1 MSDIR
6 HFIDLSDFSGAQLR
20 KILDHAKV
28 IKASRDGMPKGSLDK
43 DAPLSGESLAM
54 IFEKSSTRTR
64 ISFDVGMRQLGGTTL
79 VMQSGD
85 LQLGRGETVPDTAK
99 VLSRFVDVIMLR
111 ANDHNALLELAKYAS
126 VPVINALTNYSHPCQ
141 LMADILTIEEHL
153 GQIDGKKIVWMGDG
167 NNVVTSLIHAA
178 VRFKFSL
185 TLACPASLPPAAK
198 VLAWAK
204 REGGD
209 ITVLSSPQDATIGA
223 DVVVTDCWV
232 SMGDTNVEER
242 MATLAP
248 FQVTQASMDAAADHA
263 IFMHCLPAHRGEEVV
278 SSVIDGHHSVV
289 FDEAENRL
297 HAQKAILAWCLG
309 KI

>member
-6 HFIDLSDFSGAQLR
+6 HFIDISDFSSAELR
-20 KILDHAKV
+20 LILDHAKAV
-28 IKASRDGMPKGSLDK
+28 KAARKGMPKGALDI

-64 ISFDVGMRQLGGTTL
+64 ISFDVGMRQLGGSTI

-85 LQLGRGETVPDTAK
+85 MQLGRGETVPDTAQ
-99 VLSRFVDVIMLR
+99 VLSRFVDAIMLR
-111 ANDHNALLELAKYAS
+111 ANDHNALLELAEHAT
-126 VPVINALTNYSHPCQ
+126 VPVINALTDFSHPCQ

-153 GQIDGKKIVWMGDG
+153 GDIKGKKVTWMGDG
-167 NNVVTSLIHAA
+167 NNVVTSLIHCA
-178 VRFKFSL
+178 VRFDFSL
-185 TLACPASLPPAAK
+185 TIACPENLTPDAD

-204 REGGD
+204 AEGGD
-209 ITVLSSPQDATIGA
+209 ITLLSSAEGATNGA

-232 SMGDTNVEER
+232 SMGDTDVDER
-242 MATLAP
+242 MKALLP
-248 FQVTQASMDAAADHA
+248 FQVSDESMDAAADHA
-263 IFMHCLPAHRGEEVV
+263 IFMHCLPAHRGEEVTP
-278 SSVIDGHHSVV
+278 SVIDGPRSVI